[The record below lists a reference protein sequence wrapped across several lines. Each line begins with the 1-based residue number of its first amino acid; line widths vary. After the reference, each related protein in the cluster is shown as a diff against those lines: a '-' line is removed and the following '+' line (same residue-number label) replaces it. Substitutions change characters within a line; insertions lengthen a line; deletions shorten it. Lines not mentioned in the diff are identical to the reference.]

1 MLELGLLRALH
12 AVSAGGSINAAAEAL
27 HITSSAVSQRL
38 AKLERDVGQVMLE
51 RHGRGVRLTD
61 AARILVDH
69 AGQILSLVDAAET
82 ALEGHRGA
90 VVGKIS
96 IAAFPTAARGL
107 LSRTMTTLRR
117 EFPQLHPVL
126 HEQDP
131 IVSVPLVV
139 RGDVDLA
146 VVQDWFNVPL
156 ELTGDL
162 ERVSLLDDGM
172 DLALPMDHPLAGR
185 VSVDIE
191 EVARESWVSW
201 PRGTVCGDW
210 LRHTLRG
217 YGVEPHIEHAVA
229 EYPTQLAMVA
239 AGFGIALIP
248 RLGRDQVP
256 PDVRLVGVTPTLI
269 RHVYAVW
276 RAETAH
282 RPALRATVDALVA
295 TAARLRLTDP
305 IVPAQPATAV
315 SSANCSSDSDS
326 EAAATFSS
334 R

>member
-1 MLELGLLRALH
+1 
-12 AVSAGGSINAAAEAL
+12 
-27 HITSSAVSQRL
+27 
-38 AKLERDVGQVMLE
+38 
-51 RHGRGVRLTD
+51 
-61 AARILVDH
+61 
-69 AGQILSLVDAAET
+69 
-82 ALEGHRGA
+82 

-107 LSRTMTTLRR
+107 LSRTMTNLRK

-185 VSVDIE
+185 ASVDIE

-256 PDVRLVGVTPTLI
+256 PGVRLVDVTPTLI

-305 IVPAQPATAV
+305 LQPASAV

-326 EAAATFSS
+326 DAAATFSS